1 MAWPVVIKPSGGLP
15 VTVAANGR
23 GTPMTLATN
32 GYGIPVTF
40 AANALPV
47 VGITQ
52 ETPGVNLVLPAT
64 GSGGAIYSTNAVTG
78 SALACCRIVRASDS
92 AEMDI
97 GYRTISRQID
107 ITTAMAFKASPSDII
122 MVKTWYDQSG
132 NGNHATQTTLA
143 NMPRLLADRNAIV
156 AGTRRADNTA
166 PNAIPRYFNIP
177 AGVAFDRL
185 GNTKIMVFASSVSI
199 QGMTPYEFPNNA
211 QSDALILSSSNLM
224 SIRWYPAAVNDKTP
238 AAKDVLEFYGLGTG
252 AAGSGI
258 YRTTGAKSTI
268 TAPVTLAIAGGY
280 LGFSSVAS
288 AWNKAARQDYTLFAI
303 YPTQLNDTQITDA
316 RTAAIAAFG
325 IPTTFDNNL
334 VFVGDSITEG
344 VYTDDCKTLPRLA
357 SALVSA
363 SNKAVWNLGI
373 AGITM
378 ATTVTQRAAHEA
390 TLYSGSITG
399 KNMFHLWAGTN
410 DIIAGTG
417 VAAAVMANI
426 QTWVAAQK
434 ALGASVRIVVG
445 TCLPRTGF
453 GAAGSAKDLDRQDLN
468 TQIRANASIN
478 GYTVADYAADP
489 VLGLVATTANTA
501 LYPDGTHL
509 SAVAY
514 EQYASPI
521 CAAAIST
528 ALAS

>member
-1 MAWPVVIKPSGGLP
+1 MSVLLSPLQKLFDGPLASPLVQGG
-15 VTVAANGR
+15 
-23 GTPMTLATN
+23 AT
-32 GYGIPVTF
+32 
-40 AANALPV
+40 
-47 VGITQ
+47 
-52 ETPGVNLVLPAT
+52 ETHGVDLILPAP
-64 GSGGAIYSTNAVTG
+64 GAGGAIFSTNAISG

-97 GYRTISRQID
+97 GYRTISRKID
-107 ITTAMAFKASPSDII
+107 IATAMAFKASPSDII
-122 MVKTWYDQSG
+122 LVKTWYDQSG
-132 NGNHATQTTLA
+132 NGNHATQTTQA
-143 NMPRLLADRNAIV
+143 NMPRLLAGRNAII

-185 GNTKIMVFASSVSI
+185 GNTKLAVFASSVSL

-211 QSDALILSSSNLM
+211 QSDAMLLSSATAM
-224 SIRWYPAAVNDKTP
+224 SIRWYPGAVNDKVP
-238 AAKDVLEFYGLGTG
+238 AAKDVLEFYGMGTG
-252 AAGSGI
+252 ASGSGI

-268 TAPVTLAIAGGY
+268 TAPTTLAIAGGY

-288 AWNKAARQDYTLFAI
+288 AWNKAARQDYALFAI
-303 YPTQLNDTQITDA
+303 YPSQLSDTQITDA

-325 IPTTFDNNL
+325 IPTAFDNHL

-344 VYTDDCKTLPRLA
+344 VYTDDCKTMPRLA

-363 SNKAVWNLGI
+363 SNKCVWNLGI
-373 AGITM
+373 AGQLM
-378 ATTVTQRAAHEA
+378 SGVVTGRAAHEA

-410 DIIAGTG
+410 DINAGSG

-434 ALGASVRIVVG
+434 ALGSSVRCVVG
-445 TCLPRTGF
+445 TCLPRTAF
-453 GAAGSAKDLDRQDLN
+453 GSAGSAKDLDRQDLN
-468 TQIRANASIN
+468 TQIRSNASVN

-489 VLGLVATTANTA
+489 VLGLVATTADTS

-509 SAVAY
+509 SASAY
-514 EQYASPI
+514 ETYAVPI
-521 CAAAIST
+521 CAAAINA